1 MDFTLFSGCT
11 FATLSPQTPEVPPQT
26 SEVPPQTPEVPPQTP
41 EVPPRSSE
49 VPPQTPEV
57 PTFDTSDVAVRL
69 VGSSNSCEGRLEVAT
84 RSGSWANACDR
95 DFGVSEAQVVCRV
108 LGCSTSESI
117 LQDPGR

>member
-1 MDFTLFSGCT
+1 METIIHREVTCNMDFTLFSGCT
-11 FATLSPQTPEVPPQT
+11 FATPS
-26 SEVPPQTPEVPPQTP
+26 PQTPEVPPQTP
-41 EVPPRSSE
+41 EVPPQTSA

-57 PTFDTSDVAVRL
+57 PTSDTSDVAVRL
-69 VGSSNSCEGRLEVAT
+69 VGSSNSCEGRLEVTT